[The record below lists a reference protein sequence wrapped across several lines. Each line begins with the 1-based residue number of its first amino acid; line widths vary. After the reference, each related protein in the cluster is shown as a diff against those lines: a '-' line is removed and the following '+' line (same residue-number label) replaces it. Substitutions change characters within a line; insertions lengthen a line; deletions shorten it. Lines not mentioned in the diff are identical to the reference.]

1 MENLTMVGAKPC
13 VEMENERMYQEVR
26 VESNRITVVLAGD
39 VFAAEAKALQQS
51 LSGYITSGHT
61 RIALDLSNVT
71 FIDGTGLGVLVS
83 IHKQVR
89 NVGGY
94 LQIVGLQGEVK
105 ELFRLTELD
114 KLLQIESNQDPV
126 EKL

>member
-1 MENLTMVGAKPC
+1 
-13 VEMENERMYQEVR
+13 MYQEVR
-26 VESNRITVVLAGD
+26 VESNRITVILSGD
-39 VFAAEAKALQQS
+39 IFAAEAKALQQS

-61 RIALDLSNVT
+61 RIDLDLSGVA

>member
-1 MENLTMVGAKPC
+1 
-13 VEMENERMYQEVR
+13 MYQEVR
-26 VESNRITVVLAGD
+26 VGSDRITVVLSGD
-39 VFAAEAKALQQS
+39 VFATEAKALQQS
-51 LSGYITSGHT
+51 LSSYITSGHT
-61 RIALDLSNVT
+61 RIDLDLSGVA

-89 NVGGY
+89 IVGGY

-114 KLLQIESNQDPV
+114 KLLEIESNKGPV
-126 EKL
+126 EKM

>member
-1 MENLTMVGAKPC
+1 
-13 VEMENERMYQEVR
+13 MYQEVR
-26 VESNRITVVLAGD
+26 VESNWITVVLAGD
-39 VFAAEAKALQQS
+39 VFAAEAKVLHQS
-51 LSGYITSGHT
+51 LSGYITSGHN
-61 RIALDLSNVT
+61 RIALDLSSVT
-71 FIDGTGLGVLVS
+71 FIDGSGLGVLIS

-114 KLLQIESNQDPV
+114 KLLEIESNKGPV
-126 EKL
+126 EKM